1 MSSNASPAY
10 DDDFFKDS
18 RMSFGDHL
26 DELRWR
32 MWSALK
38 GMFLIVLLGFVLDGL
53 GDSLNMPWL
62 GIGKP
67 ALKIIIQPIE
77 QQTREFYGRRA
88 TDIEDRL
95 QKEIEADPGS
105 LGPAV
110 LMPVKIPTQ
119 LFLDTF
125 KGLELKDPEQTEIE
139 FKIKVFAK
147 WFDVLA
153 KKGETLNESRNY
165 LTTLSVTEAFMVYM
179 KVSLLCGFIVACPWI
194 FYQFWAFVGAG
205 LYPHEKKY
213 VYYYLPFS
221 IGMFLIGIAVCQF
234 LVLPGA
240 VKFLIG
246 FNDWIGLDP
255 DLRLSEWLGFAIML
269 PLIFG
274 ISFQTP
280 LVMLFLARM
289 GIFTW
294 RDYWAKWRIALMVI
308 AVFSAVATPTP
319 DAVTMLYL
327 FVPMFGLYCLGVFIC
342 QWVPER
348 QREEEE
354 PTDEIAV

>member
-1 MSSNASPAY
+1 MSSNSQPLH
-10 DDDFFKDS
+10 DDDFFKDT

-38 GMFLIVLLGFVLDGL
+38 GLFFFVALGFILDGV
-53 GDSLNMPWL
+53 GDSLGMPWL
-62 GIGKP
+62 GVGKP
-67 ALKIIIQPIE
+67 ALKVIIKPIE
-77 QQTREFYGRRA
+77 DQTREFYGKRA
-88 TDIEDRL
+88 G
-95 QKEIEADPGS
+95 EIEKKLQEALDKGATGS
-105 LGPAV
+105 SV
-110 LMPVKIPTQ
+110 KMPVRVPTKV
-119 LFLDTF
+119 FTDAF
-125 KGLELKDPEQTEIE
+125 KGLELKDPEQTEIRFE
-139 FKIKVFAK
+139 MEVYAK

-153 KKGETLNESRNY
+153 KRGETENESRNY

-179 KVSLLCGFIVACPWI
+179 KVSLLCGVILGCPWI
-194 FYQFWAFVGAG
+194 FYQFWAFVAAG
-205 LYPHEKKY
+205 LYPHEKKH

-221 IGMFLIGIAVCQF
+221 IGMFLIGISVCQF

-246 FNDWIGLDP
+246 FNNWIGLDP

-269 PLIFG
+269 PLVFG

-280 LVMLFLARM
+280 LVMLFLARI

-294 RDYWAKWRIALMVI
+294 RDYWAKWRTAVMII
-308 AVFSAVATPTP
+308 AVFSAVITPTP

-327 FVPMFGLYCLGVFIC
+327 FVPMFGLFLLGVFIC

-348 QREEEE
+348 QREEENRD
-354 PTDEIAV
+354 DEIAV